1 MEAERA
7 HILEALRQVNWV
19 IGGETAPLPAWR
31 LPRTTLI
38 YRMRKLGI
46 KAEKIQTIEDAVA
59 GPARAVSHPGP
70 FVPPS
75 AFAAPAADAGSNC
88 EGAMQDERRALIST
102 QTDEIMRVRA
112 LATQADEL
120 LAIGQTAMIARLP
133 CASVRDVFLTHSTM
147 AEELN
152 ILFAMVPTR

>member
-1 MEAERA
+1 
-7 HILEALRQVNWV
+7 
-19 IGGETAPLPAWR
+19 
-31 LPRTTLI
+31 
-38 YRMRKLGI
+38 
-46 KAEKIQTIEDAVA
+46 
-59 GPARAVSHPGP
+59 
-70 FVPPS
+70 
-75 AFAAPAADAGSNC
+75 
-88 EGAMQDERRALIST
+88 MQDERRALISP

-133 CASVRDVFLTHSTM
+133 CASVRDVLLTHSTM